1 MKRLIVIGAVMLMV
15 GGMVSMVR
23 AGSSDTMTLT
33 VTATSPI
40 DVTIYATTYSFG
52 TVALNSTSISV
63 TSTAVK
69 NTSGTSIETYNL
81 KVSADGT
88 GWTIADS
95 TGGDSKVRIQ
105 AIWNTAK
112 PTDAEIIDSA
122 NYNLNTAGKTCD
134 GTLFGGTATY
144 DGHNVSPTTSPEE
157 NLWFKLWT
165 PQQSGDI
172 AGVKTFYLTITAS
185 MGG

>member
-1 MKRLIVIGAVMLMV
+1 MKRLIVIMAIIVMV

-23 AGSSDTMTLT
+23 AGDTDTMTLT

-63 TSTAVK
+63 TSTAVR

-81 KVSADGT
+81 KVAADGT

-95 TGGDSKVRIQ
+95 TAGDSQVRIQ

-112 PTDAEIIDSA
+112 PTDITDHQDW
-122 NYNLNTAGKTCD
+122 NLNTAGKTCN
-134 GTLFGGTATY
+134 GTLFAGTAT
-144 DGHNVSPTTSPEE
+144 HNGWKVHGSGGGDEE

-185 MGG
+185 LAG

>member
-1 MKRLIVIGAVMLMV
+1 MKRLIVIMAIMMLV

-23 AGSSDTMTLT
+23 AGDTDTMTLT

-63 TSTAVK
+63 TSTAVR
-69 NTSGTSIETYNL
+69 NTSGTSVETYNL

-95 TGGDSKVRIQ
+95 TGGDSNVRIQ
-105 AIWNTAK
+105 AIWNIAK
-112 PTDAEIIDSA
+112 PSDITDST

-134 GTLFGGTATY
+134 GTLFDGDETY
-144 DGHNVSPTTSPEE
+144 SGYNVSPTTDPEE
-157 NLWFKLWT
+157 LLWFKLWT
-165 PQQSGDI
+165 PEQSGDI
-172 AGVKTFYLTITAS
+172 VGLKTFYLTITAS

>member
-1 MKRLIVIGAVMLMV
+1 MKRLILVMVVMLMV

-69 NTSGTSIETYNL
+69 NTSGTSIETYDL

-95 TGGDSKVRIQ
+95 TGGNSNVRIQ
-105 AIWNTAK
+105 AIWNIAK
-112 PTDAEIIDSA
+112 PADVADDFAHNLSTSA
-122 NYNLNTAGKTCD
+122 KTCD
-134 GTLFGGTATY
+134 GTLFAGDATY
-144 DGHNVSPTTSPEE
+144 DGHDVSPTDAPEE

-165 PQQSGDI
+165 PEQSGDI
-172 AGVKTFYLTITAS
+172 VGVKTFYLTITAS
-185 MGG
+185 LAG

>member
-1 MKRLIVIGAVMLMV
+1 MKKLMVIGAIMLMV

-23 AGSSDTMTLT
+23 AGDTDTMTLT
-33 VTATSPI
+33 VTVTSPI

-63 TSTAVK
+63 TSTAVR

-81 KVSADGT
+81 KVSAAGT

-95 TGGDSKVRIQ
+95 SGGDSNVRIQ

-112 PTDAEIIDSA
+112 PTDAEVIDST
-122 NYNLNTAGKTCD
+122 NYNLNTAGKTCN
-134 GTLFGGTATY
+134 GTLFAGTATH
-144 DGHNVSPTTSPEE
+144 DGYQVHANDEE

-165 PQQSGDI
+165 PQQSGSVG
-172 AGVKTFYLTITAS
+172 AKTFYLTITAS